1 MKIKQHIHSNYL
13 VSFFS
18 IHSLVGIIWLGWL
31 MYDILK
37 YIRMMRE
44 YYDNNATESSQFKLV
59 EGEDGE
65 LIISMPLVTS
75 KSNTERLPE
84 YYCFTSGRHS
94 GSLFMRIGAA
104 FFCLLSM
111 VHLLLLFSK
120 QLVYY
125 NTVDDKIDNNG
136 N

>member
-1 MKIKQHIHSNYL
+1 
-13 VSFFS
+13 
-18 IHSLVGIIWLGWL
+18 

-37 YIRMMRE
+37 YIRMMRD
-44 YYDNNATESSQFKLV
+44 YYDNNATGASQFKLV

-94 GSLFMRIGAA
+94 GSLFMRCGAA

-111 VHLLLLFSK
+111 AHLLLLLSK
-120 QLVYY
+120 QLAFYWAN
-125 NTVDDKIDNNG
+125 NTKIHQNG
-136 N
+136 K

>member
-1 MKIKQHIHSNYL
+1 
-13 VSFFS
+13 
-18 IHSLVGIIWLGWL
+18 

-44 YYDNNATESSQFKLV
+44 YYDNNATEASQFKLV

-65 LIISMPLVTS
+65 LIISMPLVTTS
-75 KSNTERLPE
+75 KSERLPE

-94 GSLFMRIGAA
+94 GSLFMRIGVA

-111 VHLLLLFSK
+111 VHLLLLFAK
-120 QLVYY
+120 QLAFYT
-125 NTVDDKIDNNG
+125 TVNPKIDKNG
-136 N
+136 K

>member
-1 MKIKQHIHSNYL
+1 M
-13 VSFFS
+13 
-18 IHSLVGIIWLGWL
+18 WLGWL

-44 YYDNNATESSQFKLV
+44 YYDNNATEASQFKLV